1 MGTGPAENHEA
12 RCRLGSWL
20 RKNVSE
26 RSKATSDWLASTLRR
41 ADWLFLRLRGLE
53 TLLKLPEVILS
64 DLETPRQPAVQ
75 ARIAARS
82 GFTPVGKHVQ
92 RHLGGDL
99 RQPLHQEVRRAHPHL
114 ERAERVLDRLAALT
128 HGLRILVETPLH
140 RLQYMLVLPAGD
152 ATLLARRAA
161 VLDRAGAAR
170 IGPVA

>member
-1 MGTGPAENHEA
+1 MGKGHPGGQYQAGMICTGRRSVTPVP
-12 RCRLGSWL
+12 RMRIDVGYGSWL

-82 GFTPVGKHVQ
+82 GFTPTMFIT
-92 RHLGGDL
+92 R
-99 RQPLHQEVRRAHPHL
+99 VRL
-114 ERAERVLDRLAALT
+114 
-128 HGLRILVETPLH
+128 
-140 RLQYMLVLPAGD
+140 
-152 ATLLARRAA
+152 
-161 VLDRAGAAR
+161 
-170 IGPVA
+170 

>member
-1 MGTGPAENHEA
+1 MTWKRQDSPQLKPGSPPGAAYADDVHHA
-12 RCRLGSWL
+12 R
-20 RKNVSE
+20 E
-26 RSKATSDWLASTLRR
+26 
-41 ADWLFLRLRGLE
+41 
-53 TLLKLPEVILS
+53 I
-64 DLETPRQPAVQ
+64 
-75 ARIAARS
+75 
-82 GFTPVGKHVQ
+82 VGKHVQ

-128 HGLRILVETPLH
+128 HGLGFSSRRLLH

-170 IGPVA
+170 IGPVAPQLLPVLSFT